1 MKFKSEFELVV
12 ARSNLTPQSKSKICI
27 LRTERKFKGKYKF
40 MSLFYSRI
48 LASNFTTVKIA
59 LARENFRSKGTNARI

>member
-1 MKFKSEFELVV
+1 MRAE
-12 ARSNLTPQSKSKICI
+12 I
-27 LRTERKFKGKYKF
+27 KFKGKYKF